1 MYLRILRKPQIKKNS
16 VLQAQCNS
24 VNEMR
29 SRPCS
34 KNHKIMAGNILYS
47 IQGSEHAINHYMS
60 NLKIHKV
67 RTHMPSV
74 PGDLL
79 FWLKIFKFSADWQIL
94 LYSVLKYTF
103 HELKYMLCLND
114 MSTIIHYVTCFSL
127 NLTESMHVYVTR
139 SFILDSY

>member
-16 VLQAQCNS
+16 VLAQCNS

-79 FWLKIFKFSADWQIL
+79 FLVENFQIQ
-94 LYSVLKYTF
+94 
-103 HELKYMLCLND
+103 C
-114 MSTIIHYVTCFSL
+114 
-127 NLTESMHVYVTR
+127 
-139 SFILDSY
+139 